1 MKANEKYLIRF
12 LDSSD
17 TNFVIPVYQRN
28 YDWKKEQCKQL
39 YDDLVSMIKNN
50 YKNHF
55 FGTIVSIYND
65 SGRNREYLV
74 IDGQQRIT
82 TISILLLAIFNILKE
97 NRLKA
102 NGIIK
107 EKIMNQYLI
116 NQYCEDD
123 DRKLKLKPIKN
134 DREAFE
140 RLFNNEEFI
149 ENSNVTINYRYFYE
163 RIINGEISIQELF
176 EAIEKLIIVEI
187 ELKNGEDDPQLIFE
201 SLNSTGLD
209 LTDADKVRNFILM
222 GKPSKVQEKLYNNYW
237 NKVEKNT
244 AYKVTEFIRD
254 YMTMK
259 QNKIANINKIYI
271 NFKEY
276 IINNEIQIEDCLKDM
291 LKFSQYYN
299 NIIKCNLGLKKA
311 DSILRR
317 INKLEVTV
325 SYPFLLELLDD
336 YYSNIIDD
344 NKLIEALE
352 LIESYIF
359 RRILC
364 KVPTNALNKVFMNLA
379 KEIKKEKNYQENY
392 VDILSYILISKKS
405 SQRMPNNDEF
415 KRSFFEEDIYSWKGK
430 NKIYLLE
437 RLENFDNNEK
447 VDIYELVDH
456 NELSIEHIMPQTLTN
471 SWKESLGD
479 NYQEVYDKYI
489 NTIGN
494 LTLTGYNSKYSNK
507 PFVEKRDMEKGFK
520 ESRLRLN
527 KYLVNI
533 EKWRE
538 EEIIKRCEELY
549 NLSLNI
555 WKYPNIEGIQ
565 GSFKENI
572 FSLADEDDFTNTK
585 VKQFAFLS
593 DMVKVKNWTK
603 LYEIVCSSIYDLEP
617 AKFSALARK
626 EFDEEHMTKRFSV
639 NEKGLR
645 TAFKVSENLYIE
657 KNLNTEA
664 KLSTLRLI
672 FDECGID
679 YNELTFS
686 IE

>member
-102 NGIIK
+102 NGVIK
-107 EKIMNQYLI
+107 EKVMNQYLI
-116 NQYCEDD
+116 NQYCEDE

-149 ENSNVTINYRYFYE
+149 ESSNVTINYRYFYE

-222 GKPSKVQEKLYNNYW
+222 GKPSRVQENLYNNYW

-244 AYKVTEFIRD
+244 TYKVTEFIRD

-276 IINNEIQIEDCLKDM
+276 IINNEIQIEDCLNDM

-311 DSILRR
+311 DNILRR

-336 YYSNIIDD
+336 YYSNIISDS
-344 NKLIEALE
+344 KLIEALE

-392 VDILSYILISKKS
+392 VEILSYILISKKA

-507 PFVEKRDMEKGFK
+507 PFIEKRDMEKGFK

-527 KYLVNI
+527 RYLVNI
-533 EKWRE
+533 EQWRE
-538 EEIIKRCEELY
+538 EEIISRCEELY

-555 WKYPNIEGIQ
+555 WTYPNIQGIQ
-565 GSFKENI
+565 ESFKENI

-626 EFDEEHMTKRFSV
+626 EFDEEYMTKRFSI

-664 KLSTLRLI
+664 KLATLRLI